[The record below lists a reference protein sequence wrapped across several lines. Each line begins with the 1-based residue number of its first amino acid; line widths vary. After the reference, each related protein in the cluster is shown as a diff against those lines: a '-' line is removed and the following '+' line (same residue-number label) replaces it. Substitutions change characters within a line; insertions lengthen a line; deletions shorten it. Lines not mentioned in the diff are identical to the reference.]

1 LSKVISKTAFHL
13 HPDQEFYSGKVRDVY
28 FIKDYIVVVAT
39 DRISA
44 FDHILPDPIPCKGQ
58 VLNQLAAW
66 HLEMTKDI
74 APNWYLSSP
83 HPQVSIGHRCK
94 SFKLEM
100 VVRAYLTGH
109 AWRTYQSGKRILCGV
124 SLPDGLREHQQLPH
138 PIITPTTKADEGHDE
153 DISREEILSQVIV
166 DEATY
171 TKLENKVLALFK
183 RGSELANGR
192 GLILVD
198 TKYELG
204 LSNQNEILV
213 IDEIHTPDSSR
224 YFYKEDYQL
233 KFFNNEAPAQLS
245 KEFVREWLMAHGF
258 NGSEDQII
266 PRMPQTFIDEV
277 SKRYI
282 KLYEMSTAKQFVPAF
297 NTTEEIEVLIK
308 TELAKLL

>member
-1 LSKVISKTAFHL
+1 MSKVISKTAFKL

-94 SFKLEM
+94 PFKLEM

-153 DISREEILSQVIV
+153 DISREDILSQGIV

-171 TKLENKVLALFK
+171 TKLENQVLSLFK
-183 RGSELANGR
+183 RGSEMAAER

-204 LSNQNEILV
+204 LSKSNEILV

-224 YFYKEDYQL
+224 YFYHEDYQQ
-233 KFFNNEAPAQLS
+233 KFFNNESPQQLS

-258 NGSEDQII
+258 NGGEDQII

-282 KLYEMSTAKQFVPAF
+282 KLYEMSTAKSFIPAF
-297 NTTEEIEVLIK
+297 NTAEEIEILIK
-308 TELAKLL
+308 SELAKLL